1 MLLARPILRAGLP
14 LALGIALSSLAA
26 PLAAQEA
33 APAGNGRIVG
43 RVVDAAQGAPIAGAS
58 VEVIGT
64 AVRAVS
70 AIDGR
75 YLLHNVPAG
84 SVNLSVRMIGYQP
97 KQVQGLTVP
106 PGGSVEQNVA
116 LSQATVQVEEIA
128 VTAEAERGSVAAAI
142 EEQRNADNIVSAITS
157 EQIQKSPDGDAG
169 QAVQRVTGVTVQDGK
184 YVFVRGLGE
193 RYTTTTLN
201 GARVPSPEPER
212 RVVPL
217 DLFPSSLLE
226 SITASKTFTADQP
239 GDFSGAQ
246 VNLKTKEFPTRRVI
260 TISASAGW
268 NSSATGKD
276 VIKAPTVGGE
286 WFGISKSDRDL
297 APAIRDA
304 GNLQGLGQ
312 PEVNQLLGDFRNAWS
327 SNAGNGAP
335 LGSFGISVGGE
346 DPAFGLPLGYIA
358 SFTYSYKQEARAE
371 ESRALAQASAA
382 GVIPLNESF
391 GSTARSSVLWGLM
404 GNLSTRIG
412 SNTRLS
418 FNNSYSRGADNE
430 ATELEGFNEEFNNPL
445 NVGRLSYIERSVRSN
460 QLAGEHMLG
469 QNNHYVDWRVT
480 SSGIVRSEPDRSDIA
495 YFRQPNGSL
504 LWAGIQRGSTRTFSD
519 LGEEQW
525 ELAGNYRLYLGAGEK
540 AWSVKFGGMYRWAK
554 RIADS
559 RSYDITNRTLS
570 EAQRTNAME
579 TVFSQANIDAG
590 SFFLVPNANGGR
602 YGALDRLF
610 AGYAQLEVP
619 FTTGIRAIAG
629 LRIEKDT
636 LAVNSITPDGAD
648 TTGGFDNTDFLPAL
662 SVNFQLS
669 ADHALRLSVSQTLS
683 RPEYRELSPTSF
695 FDPIGGLTTFG
706 NPELE
711 RALIQNADLRWEWY
725 PRAGET
731 ISVALFAK
739 RFKNPIEKVI
749 VATTGA
755 QALSYVNAEK
765 ADNYGVEVEA
775 RKRLDFIAP
784 GLLPFTVF
792 ANVTLMESDITPGN
806 DDIAALTS
814 ADRRMVG
821 QAPYVVNSGLTWTP
835 GDGRLA
841 ATVLYNVVGK
851 RITEAGAQPLPDTYE
866 LERHLL
872 DASLRV
878 PATEQLSLRFDA
890 RNILD
895 TPVRLRQGDVI
906 RLRYKT
912 GRELSMGAQWQF

>member
-1 MLLARPILRAGLP
+1 MATGT
-14 LALGIALSSLAA
+14 
-26 PLAAQEA
+26 
-33 APAGNGRIVG
+33 GRIVG
-43 RVVDAAQGAPIAGAS
+43 RIVDATQGAPIAGAS
-58 VEVIGT
+58 VEVVGAGI
-64 AVRAVS
+64 RAVS

-84 SVNLSVRMIGYQP
+84 TLNLSVRMIGYQP
-97 KQVQGLTVP
+97 KQVQGLTLAA
-106 PGGSVEQNVA
+106 GQSAEQNVS
-116 LSQATVQVEEIA
+116 LTPATVQVEEIA
-128 VTAEAERGSVAAAI
+128 VTAEVERGTVAAAI

-226 SITASKTFTADQP
+226 GITASKTFTADQP

-268 NSSATGKD
+268 NTQATGKD

-286 WFGISKSDRDL
+286 WFGISKSDREL
-297 APAIRDA
+297 PGIIRNA

-312 PEVNQLLGDFRNAWS
+312 PEINQLLGNFRNVWS

-335 LGSFGISVGGE
+335 LGGFGISVGGE
-346 DPAFGLPLGYIA
+346 DPAFGLPIGYIA
-358 SFTYSYKQEARAE
+358 SFTYSYKQEVRAE
-371 ESRALAQASAA
+371 ESRALAQQSA
-382 GVIPLNESF
+382 GGIVPLNTSV
-391 GSTARSSVLWGLM
+391 GSTARASVLWGAM

-418 FNNSYSRGADNE
+418 FNNSYSRSADNE
-430 ATELEGFNEEFNNPL
+430 ATEYEGFNEELNNVL
-445 NVGRLSYIERSVRSN
+445 NIGRLSYVERAVRSN
-460 QLAGEHMLG
+460 QLAGQHMLG

-480 SSGIVRSEPDRSDIA
+480 SSGVVRTEPDRSDIA
-495 YFRQPNGSL
+495 YFRQPNGAL
-504 LWAGIQRGSTRTFSD
+504 IWGGIQRGSTRSFSD

-525 ELAGNYRLYLGAGEK
+525 EAAGDYRLYLGQGEK
-540 AWSVKFGGMYRWAK
+540 AWSVKLGGLYRWAK
-554 RIADS
+554 RISDS
-559 RSYDITNRTLS
+559 RSYDITNRSLS
-570 EAQRTNAME
+570 EAERTNVME
-579 TVFSQANIDAG
+579 NVFTQANIDAG
-590 SFFLVPNANGGR
+590 AFLLIPNANGGR

-619 FTTGIRAIAG
+619 VTTRIRAIAG
-629 LRIEKDT
+629 LRIERDT
-636 LAVNSITPDGAD
+636 LAVNTITPDGAD

-669 ADHALRLSVSQTLS
+669 PDHALRLSASQTLS

-695 FDPIGGLTTFG
+695 FDPIGGLITFG

-711 RALIQNADLRWEWY
+711 RSLIQNADLRWEWY

-731 ISVALFAK
+731 ISVAVFAK
-739 RFKNPIEKVI
+739 RFKKPIEKVI
-749 VATTGA
+749 VASTGA
-755 QALSYVNAEK
+755 QTLSYVNAEK
-765 ADNYGVEVEA
+765 ADNYGVELEA

-784 GLLPFTVF
+784 ELMPFTLF
-792 ANVTLMESDITPGN
+792 SNVTLMESDITPGN
-806 DDIAALTS
+806 DEVAALTS
-814 ADRRMVG
+814 ANRRMVG

-835 GDGRLA
+835 GDGRLS

-851 RITEAGAQPLPDTYE
+851 RIIEAGAQPLPDTYE

-878 PATEQLSLRFDA
+878 PATQQLSLRFDA
-890 RNILD
+890 KNLLD
-895 TPVRLRQGDVI
+895 TPVRQRQGDVI